1 MKRRFTGISER
12 DVMKLPRRQFLHLA
26 AGAAA
31 LPSLSR
37 VARAQ
42 AYPTR
47 PVRMIVGFPPGGFND
62 TTARLID
69 AWLSEH
75 LGQQFVTENRPG
87 ASANLA
93 TEAVVRAAPDGY
105 TLLTVSDA
113 NAYNATLYDN
123 LKFNFIRDGEH
134 RPRPVCHGG
143 RSIVR
148 GQNRARVRR
157 LPKANPGKVN
167 MASLGPGTP
176 SQLVGVLFKATA
188 NVDLLTVNYRGAG
201 PALLDLMSSRV
212 DVMFISVAATIGY
225 IRSGKLRPLGVTTTA
240 RMDVLPDVPTIGEF
254 VPGYEAT
261 GWVGIGPPTNTPPEI
276 IAILNTQVNAALAD
290 ATFKARLVDLGLE
303 PFANAPAEFGKF
315 IVGYTQ
321 KWAKVIRAANVKPE

>member
-1 MKRRFTGISER
+1 MK
-12 DVMKLPRRQFLHLA
+12 PHHRRQFLHLA

-31 LPSLSR
+31 LPAVSR
-37 VARAQ
+37 IAMAQ

-87 ASANLA
+87 AGANLA

-123 LKFNFIRDGEH
+123 LRFNFIRDIA
-134 RPRPVCHGG
+134 PVASIG
-143 RSIVR
+143 RVPFVMLVDPLFASKTVPEFV
-148 GQNRARVRR
+148 AHA
-157 LPKANPGKVN
+157 KANPGKVN

-188 NVDLLTVNYRGAG
+188 DVDLLTVNYRGAG

-261 GWVGIGPPTNTPPEI
+261 GWVGIGAPTHTPPEI

-303 PFANAPAEFGKF
+303 PFANSPAEFGKF
-315 IVGYTQ
+315 IVGYTE
-321 KWAKVIRAANVKPE
+321 KWAKVIKFANIKPE